1 MSAPDQSVPDADNPL
16 FDVIVRLPPNVSL
29 EEVERR
35 AIQDAGI
42 RPDRVESLIKVLR
55 SVPQAKIGAGVSR
68 ERADKARE
76 QFSRAGL
83 DVEVTSI
90 LSLQTMVTGSF
101 DGRTVC
107 PACNNRVTLP
117 ENRQCPSCG
126 VFVDKISDEA
136 LLKRRMMEQEKARLD
151 FQAAK
156 DAKLTEKSVREAL
169 EADLRA
175 KVRKE
180 LEAQYGI
187 GRGGSSRSMS
197 LAKGVGILALLG
209 VAFIGGR
216 AMSTGSFSMESI
228 MGGSK
233 SAKGSSPAEVDK
245 MLDTVGP
252 KGGAAPSAAAGGP
265 GGAAGGGSAG
275 GGDASAE
282 AGGPTGDV
290 DVDDPLIQAAGGKRI
305 GAKGLTMEQ
314 AVAASQTLAKAVG
327 NTTAERAMAGAGV
340 PGGAAGAGGA
350 GSATGGSGAGAA
362 SAGAASPGAAG
373 GSGSGEAGP
382 AAAAGTSVSAGAAVP
397 AGLKLSLAAE
407 FAGQLAELGQG
418 GRGREVLKGIKA
430 APALS
435 SEASAASAVR
445 LADLEIQAWGLQA
458 PGASKARNG
467 VEAIMA
473 SARALPDAA
482 ERARALTR
490 VGVILSR
497 NTALPP
503 EAARAF
509 LTEASETLKS
519 ISDGRQRAQ
528 AIGEW
533 AVGLG
538 EVLLAESTAKAKAGQ
553 WSKVQAAAAQLE
565 SLVRQAPD
573 GYASAR
579 LSAIDYQV
587 RQQLGQQDRAAQSLT
602 SALAAAGKVSHL
614 GERAAWLRAIGHL
627 SGAAADE
634 KVQASV
640 STLLDQLKSKAGLEK
655 AQAFTQLSLMHSEA
669 GLRSKASELA
679 QSAQSTLGLSPGDS
693 VTVNTELLVR
703 GELSTAKVLHGVG
716 LYAESEAILRKLA
729 GYLL

>member
-1 MSAPDQSVPDADNPL
+1 MSAPDQNVPETDNPL
-16 FDVIVRLPPNVSL
+16 FDVIVRLPANVSL

-101 DGRTVC
+101 DGRTIC
-107 PACNNRVTLP
+107 PACNNRVILP

-187 GRGGSSRSMS
+187 GKGGSSRSMS

-209 VAFIGGR
+209 VAFVGGR

-252 KGGAAPSAAAGGP
+252 KGGAAPAV
-265 GGAAGGGSAG
+265 AGGGAG
-275 GGDASAE
+275 GGGGADASAD

-340 PGGAAGAGGA
+340 PGASGGASGGSAATGGPGAGAATSAA
-350 GSATGGSGAGAA
+350 GSSPGTAAGSGSGGSGAAA
-362 SAGAASPGAAG
+362 TGGTSAST
-373 GSGSGEAGP
+373 GP
-382 AAAAGTSVSAGAAVP
+382 AVP
-397 AGLKLSLAAE
+397 VGLKLSLAAE

-418 GRGREVLKGIKA
+418 GRGREVLKGIKSSS
-430 APALS
+430 ALS
-435 SEASAASAVR
+435 TEAGASAAVR
-445 LADLEIQAWGLQA
+445 LADLEIQAWSLQS
-458 PGASKARNG
+458 PGAAKARSG
-467 VEAIMA
+467 VETIMT
-473 SARALPDAA
+473 SARALSDAA
-482 ERARALTR
+482 ERATALTR
-490 VGVILSR
+490 VGVILSK
-497 NTALPP
+497 NSTLPP

-519 ISDGRQRAQ
+519 INDGRQRAQ
-528 AIGEW
+528 AVGEW

-538 EVLLAESTAKAKAGQ
+538 EVILAESTAKAKAGQ

-579 LSAIDYQV
+579 LSAIEYQV
-587 RQQLGQQDRAAQSLT
+587 RQQLGQQDRAAQSLA
-602 SALAAAGKVSHL
+602 SALGAAGRVGHL
-614 GERAAWLRAIGHL
+614 GERAAWLRAIAHL

-640 STLLDQLKSKAGLEK
+640 SALQEQLKNKAGLEK
-655 AQAFTQLSLMHSEA
+655 AQAFTQLSLLHAEA

-679 QSAQSTLGLSPGDS
+679 QSAQSTFGLSPGDA
-693 VTVNTELLVR
+693 VTVNAELLVR
-703 GELSTAKVLHGVG
+703 GDLLTAKVLHGVG

>member
-1 MSAPDQSVPDADNPL
+1 MSAPAPTPPETDNPL
-16 FDVIVRLPPNVSL
+16 FDVVVRLPPNVSL

-83 DVEVTSI
+83 EVEVTSI
-90 LSLQTMVTGSF
+90 LALQTMVTGSF
-101 DGRTVC
+101 DGRVVC
-107 PACNNRVTLP
+107 PACNNRVLLP
-117 ENRQCPSCG
+117 DNRQCPSCG

-151 FQAAK
+151 FQATK
-156 DAKLTEKSVREAL
+156 DAKQTEKSVREAL

-187 GRGGSSRSMS
+187 GKGRSSRSMS
-197 LAKGVGILALLG
+197 LVKGVGILALLG
-209 VAFIGGR
+209 VAFVGGR

-228 MGGSK
+228 LGGSK

-252 KGGAAPSAAAGGP
+252 KGGAGPAAAAGGAAP
-265 GGAAGGGSAG
+265 GGGPA
-275 GGDASAE
+275 GDASAD

-305 GAKGLTMEQ
+305 GAKGLTIEQ

-340 PGGAAGAGGA
+340 PGAAGGA
-350 GSATGGSGAGAA
+350 AAPGAAPGGGTPGGGSAPGTT
-362 SAGAASPGAAG
+362 ASPGAAG
-373 GSGSGEAGP
+373 GTAGGGGP
-382 AAAAGTSVSAGAAVP
+382 SAAAAGNSGPAAGPGVP

-418 GRGREVLKGIKA
+418 GRGREVLKGVKA
-430 APALS
+430 APALA
-435 SEASAASAVR
+435 SEASAAAAVR
-445 LADLEIQAWGLQA
+445 LADLEIQAWSLA
-458 PGASKARNG
+458 TPGSAKARTG
-467 VEAIMA
+467 VDTILAN
-473 SARALPDAA
+473 ARALSDAA

-497 NTALPP
+497 NGSLPP

-519 ISDGRQRAQ
+519 IGDGRQRAY
-528 AIGEW
+528 AVSEW

-538 EVLLAESTAKAKAGQ
+538 EVLLAESTAKAKSGQ

-565 SLVRQAPD
+565 ALVRQAPD
-573 GYASAR
+573 GFATAR
-579 LSAIDYQV
+579 LSAIEYQV
-587 RQQLGQQDRAAQSLT
+587 RQQLGQPDRATQSLNA
-602 SALAAAGKVSHL
+602 ALAAAGKVSHL
-614 GERAAWLRAIGHL
+614 GERASWLRAIGHL

-640 STLLDQLKSKAGLEK
+640 GALQEQLKGKSGLEK
-655 AQAFTQLSLMHSEA
+655 AQAFTQLSLLHSEA
-669 GLRSKASELA
+669 GLRAKAAELA
-679 QSAQSTLGLSPGDS
+679 QSAQSTLGLSPADA
-693 VTVNTELLVR
+693 VTVNAELMVR
-703 GELSTAKVLHGVG
+703 GDLAAAKVLHGVG
-716 LYAESEAILRKLA
+716 LYAESEALLRKLA